1 MPNPFDITLA
11 NLRDFLDTIVEGGS
25 MSPNERRRIRRDL
38 VELRRVYYAALQ
50 TPPLVPAGLLEVL
63 ADLEHEQWIYWSQ
76 AMAVQGFI
84 PQHKLDRWS
93 PLWVPYRDLPEASKE
108 FDRVFARRVLEVFI
122 TAGILQQ

>member
-50 TPPLVPAGLLEVL
+50 TPPLVPA
-63 ADLEHEQWIYWSQ
+63 
-76 AMAVQGFI
+76 
-84 PQHKLDRWS
+84 
-93 PLWVPYRDLPEASKE
+93 
-108 FDRVFARRVLEVFI
+108 
-122 TAGILQQ
+122 